1 MWTNHE
7 ACIFAM
13 GGDFELLPE
22 GGELGEE
29 FVEEVGVG
37 RPEGDNVGLAGL
49 KVKVGGQRNFL
60 EYE

>member
-1 MWTNHE
+1 
-7 ACIFAM
+7 M

-37 RPEGDNVGLAGL
+37 RPEGDNVGLARL
-49 KVKVGGQRNFL
+49 EVKVGGQGNFV
-60 EYE
+60 EHE